1 MFVDPVCGMKIS
13 NEEKASDKL
22 DHKGRTYY
30 FCTTLCRIT
39 FENEPEKFIKDNEH
53 GINPKTQNSYSEE

>member
-13 NEEKASDKL
+13 NEEASDKL
-22 DHKGRTYY
+22 DYKGRTYY

-39 FENEPEKFIKDNEH
+39 FENESERFIKNNEH
-53 GINPKTQNSYSEE
+53 DINPKTQNSYSEE